1 MIAIMFTTTLSPVR
15 RAMLHDPEDY
25 PDPDHFIPERFL
37 GKDGQI
43 DSSVLD
49 PTSIVFGFGRR
60 FVHLGGLRLELIT
73 S

>member
-1 MIAIMFTTTLSPVR
+1 MIVVTISFSFAR

-25 PDPDHFIPERFL
+25 PDPDHFVPERFL
-37 GKDGQI
+37 GRDGQI

-60 FVHLGGLRLELIT
+60 FVSSST
-73 S
+73 